1 MLCDMQELLISMS
14 FYAQPIVLYINTT
27 STFEGTDSGQTKSVS
42 TWKITADGSQRREK
56 KWN

>member
-1 MLCDMQELLISMS
+1 MQELLISMS